1 MQNYININDYNM
13 DKIPNNVSISTM
25 SIGCN
30 LGTSFNM
37 KNIYNYLTL
46 SNDDIIAIKSLE
58 GIRCIEELKS
68 KFKSTNKN
76 SKKNFYNQN
85 TIIIC
90 IGVDRFIN
98 IKLFKNGSL
107 QMSGCTQLLDAN
119 IAISKLIFRLS
130 IIIKNELNDDIQ
142 FVENISDLKLVKIN
156 IDFINSNFGVNYLIN
171 KVNLYQLL
179 TEQNILCRL
188 TAKHACLNIKHKI
201 SSDIYISI
209 FVFQT
214 GSIIITGAKTAE
226 NIRDAYIFIVKFL
239 NKHKSKIIKRDISKI
254 LSVEEFEEILKLE

>member
-1 MQNYININDYNM
+1 MMYTILLLSFLIGFISGLYLFKEDFHKISNKP
-13 DKIPNNVSISTM
+13 DKAKTKIH
-25 SIGCN
+25 
-30 LGTSFNM
+30 
-37 KNIYNYLTL
+37 LT
-46 SNDDIIAIKSLE
+46 E
-58 GIRCIEELKS
+58 EELKY
-68 KFKSTNKN
+68 FNEIT
-76 SKKNFYNQN
+76 
-85 TIIIC
+85 
-90 IGVDRFIN
+90 
-98 IKLFKNGSL
+98 L
-107 QMSGCTQLLDAN
+107 
-119 IAISKLIFRLS
+119 
-130 IIIKNELNDDIQ
+130 KNELNDDIQ

-188 TAKHACLNIKHKI
+188 TAKHSCLNIKHKI

>member
-142 FVENISDLKLVKIN
+142 FVENISDLKLVKIKQF
-156 IDFINSNFGVNYLIN
+156 FIAS
-171 KVNLYQLL
+171 
-179 TEQNILCRL
+179 
-188 TAKHACLNIKHKI
+188 A
-201 SSDIYISI
+201 
-209 FVFQT
+209 
-214 GSIIITGAKTAE
+214 
-226 NIRDAYIFIVKFL
+226 
-239 NKHKSKIIKRDISKI
+239 
-254 LSVEEFEEILKLE
+254 